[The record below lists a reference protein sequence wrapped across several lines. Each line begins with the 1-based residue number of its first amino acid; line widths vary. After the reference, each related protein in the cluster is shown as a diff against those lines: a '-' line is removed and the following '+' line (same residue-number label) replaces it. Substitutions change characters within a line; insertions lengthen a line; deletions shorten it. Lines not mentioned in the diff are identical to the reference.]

1 VGKTWRTQSIRKPIS
16 VFVDVAKHTFS
27 GWVNDNV
34 SRLAAALAFYTIFSL
49 APVLLIALAVAGAIV
64 GNEAAREELVREL
77 SLYIGSDGTTF
88 VLTILDQARGS
99 MAGQTATLI
108 GLATTLFGATIVF
121 AELQSALNQVWNVRV
136 KRGVNLKHVI
146 YSRLLSF
153 VTVLI
158 VALLLLLSVVLSAAV
173 SAINSWFSDK
183 IAIPVWLLAGGNF
196 VISFLLITIMFAVL
210 FKVLPDVK
218 IGWRDVAVGAVFTSL
233 LFTVGKM
240 LIGLYLS
247 QSSLQSLYGA
257 AGSFVIILAWVYYSS
272 QVFFFGAELCQVWS
286 ARYGSGIIP
295 NRYAE
300 LDSCPTDNPNG
311 SASGGL
317 AA

>member
-1 VGKTWRTQSIRKPIS
+1 VGKTSVTQSLRKPVS
-16 VFVDVAKHTFS
+16 VFMDVAKHTFS
-27 GWVNDNV
+27 SWLNHNV
-34 SRLAAALAFYTIFSL
+34 SRLAAALAFYTTFSM

-64 GNEAAREELVREL
+64 GNDAAREELVREL
-77 SLYIGSDGTTF
+77 SLYVGSDGTTF

-121 AELQSALNQVWNVRV
+121 AELQTALNQVWNVRV
-136 KRGVNLKHVI
+136 KRGVDLKHVI

-153 VTVLI
+153 VAVLI
-158 VALLLLLSVVLSAAV
+158 VGLFLLLSVVLSAAV
-173 SAINSWFSDK
+173 SAINSWFSGK
-183 IAIPVWLLAGGNF
+183 IAIPTWLLAGGNF
-196 VISFLLITIMFAVL
+196 VTSFILITVMFAVL
-210 FKVLPDVK
+210 FKVLPDVE
-218 IGWRDVAVGAVFTSL
+218 ITWRDVAVGALFTSL

-240 LIGLYLS
+240 LIGLYLA

-286 ARYGSGIIP
+286 ARYGSGITP

-300 LDSCPTDNPNG
+300 LASCAPDGPKGTALDGPD
-311 SASGGL
+311 A
-317 AA
+317 

>member
-1 VGKTWRTQSIRKPIS
+1 M
-16 VFVDVAKHTFS
+16 DVAKRTFS

-77 SLYIGSDGTTF
+77 SLYIGGDGTTF

-99 MAGQTATLI
+99 MAGQTATLV
-108 GLATTLFGATIVF
+108 GLATTLFGGTIVF
-121 AELQSALNQVWNVRV
+121 AELQSALNHVWKVRV

-158 VALLLLLSVVLSAAV
+158 VGLLLLLSVVLSAAV
-173 SAINSWFSDK
+173 SAINLWFSDK
-183 IAIPVWLLAGGNF
+183 IAIPMWLLAGSNF
-196 VISFLLITIMFAVL
+196 IISFLLITIMFAFL

-218 IGWRDVAVGAVFTSL
+218 IGWRDVAMGAVFTSL

-240 LIGLYLS
+240 LIGLYLA

-286 ARYGSGIIP
+286 AQYGSGIIP

-300 LDSCPTDNPNG
+300 LDSGAPDSPNG
-311 SASGGL
+311 SASDGP